1 MSRQSLST
9 AFGILAIAALLLGPA
24 CATKGMV
31 LREIA
36 TVDQKVESVS
46 ESVEENQQRLQEHDQ
61 KLASIGSLIQQHDSQ
76 FQAVDGRIAE
86 VRRMA
91 EGKLLFKETIRND
104 QAKFGFDSAD
114 LAPEV
119 QATLDAFVAN
129 LIAENRGVYLE
140 IQGHTDA
147 TGPEA
152 WNLALGKKR
161 ADAVL
166 AYLYKQHHVPLHRM
180 EVFSYGSSA
189 PVADNGT
196 RDGRAMNRRVEILVY
211 E

>member
-1 MSRQSLST
+1 MNRRHQWAIL
-9 AFGILAIAALLLGPA
+9 GIVLFSALLWGPA

-31 LREIA
+31 IREIA
-36 TVDQKVESVS
+36 TIDQKIEGVS

-61 KLASIGSLIQQHDSQ
+61 KLSSIGTLIQQHDTQ

-86 VRRMA
+86 VKRLA

-104 QAKFGFDSAD
+104 QAKFGFDSAE
-114 LAPEV
+114 LAPE
-119 QATLDAFVAN
+119 AKAALDGFVAN

-147 TGPEA
+147 TGPEE
-152 WNLALGKKR
+152 WNVSLGKKR
-161 ADAVL
+161 GEAVL

-189 PVADNGT
+189 PVADNGS